1 MINGMDPYREQ
12 WISGKLLHL
21 FGGHTS
27 KAIREVRF
35 RREIL
40 QTRTLFLNRP
50 IHGPWVWPQVQEQR
64 PKFSNTRLA
73 FGCAHVEVPSAEL
86 KASAFEPFFQ
96 CSQITEPKIPP
107 RLRMRSEER
116 RVGKECRHG
125 WSTHQGKRQRMKD
138 AR

>member
-73 FGCAHVEVPSAEL
+73 VGCAHVEVMVQRRWLSV
-86 KASAFEPFFQ
+86 
-96 CSQITEPKIPP
+96 P
-107 RLRMRSEER
+107 RTVLLDWRL
-116 RVGKECRHG
+116 
-125 WSTHQGKRQRMKD
+125 D
-138 AR
+138 APMSKYRPRN